1 MAWIVILLL
10 CLNLSFEGDINHQN
24 ERCSNGEIMLSD
36 LGLLEDFIPHI
47 LLLFSFFPFFLFLH
61 PASSSCHYPFSSHC
75 PQCSANSTG
84 SLSLT
89 LFTST
94 YWNFGLVDLSLGT
107 NAVKTR
113 KPDPGFVLSQP
124 WIQSLGTNT
133 IMKPLLDFIPCPIG
147 ALFMGFC
154 LLILLITSWGMHS
167 HKLETNKRQRKT
179 TTNK

>member
-1 MAWIVILLL
+1 MEKSCCLTWDCWKLLYL
-10 CLNLSFEGDINHQN
+10 IFYCFSVSF
-24 ERCSNGEIMLSD
+24 
-36 LGLLEDFIPHI
+36 
-47 LLLFSFFPFFLFLH
+47 LFSFFYTLHPPPAIIPSPLTATVLCQFHRQPFFNPL
-61 PASSSCHYPFSSHC
+61 P
-75 PQCSANSTG
+75 
-84 SLSLT
+84 
-89 LFTST
+89 ST
-94 YWNFGLVDLSLGT
+94 YWNLGLVDLSLGT

-124 WIQSLGTNT
+124 WIQSPGTNT

-154 LLILLITSWGMHS
+154 LLILLVTSWGMHS